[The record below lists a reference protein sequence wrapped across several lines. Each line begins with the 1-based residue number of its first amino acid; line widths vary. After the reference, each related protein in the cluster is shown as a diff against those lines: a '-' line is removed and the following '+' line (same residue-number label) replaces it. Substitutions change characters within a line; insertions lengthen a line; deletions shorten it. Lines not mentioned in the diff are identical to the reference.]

1 MKRVNSNCWLVRLD
15 FQGNVSQTLLKSQLY
30 QQKVKDLEENLQNSV
45 WVTPSK
51 NLRKITKRGV
61 HPVSQAFINMPA
73 TALGAGT
80 IHE

>member
-45 WVTPSK
+45 
-51 NLRKITKRGV
+51 
-61 HPVSQAFINMPA
+61 
-73 TALGAGT
+73 
-80 IHE
+80 